1 MTSLA
6 ETYNSTKGGPSLRRL
21 TFGLTLFLMGSMLVV
36 SGIGVTTTQLLYGTD
51 PAALTAKRQLGGVLA
66 GVGVPAVLVGVF
78 AILPSARLT
87 KAAAAV
93 GTGISLMGVL
103 LFDHAY
109 PCQWSGAVCG
119 AGKPDLTLLTVA
131 VFSFGTMVT
140 FWCLFVGV
148 TNLRATDAESD
159 PFESSQNASAGN
171 QSDATSGAFGL
182 FTTSR
187 DETNTTPTSD
197 GGTEAESITSPFD
210 PTAASESSES
220 PRSPQTNT
228 NPHSNP
234 REQRS
239 EPSPVQSKRPSPTPR
254 SSSARTHPENEKNTW
269 RSADV
274 DASLGDQYC
283 GNCAHFEYVKTDSGI
298 EPYCAAHDELMDDM
312 VPCEEWASRT
322 D

>member
-6 ETYNSTKGGPSLRRL
+6 ETYNSGKGGPSLRRL

-66 GVGVPAVLVGVF
+66 GVGVPAVLVGIF
-78 AILPSARLT
+78 TMLPSARLT

-131 VFSFGTMVT
+131 VFSFGTLIT
-140 FWCLFVGV
+140 FSCLFIGV
-148 TNLRATDAESD
+148 TNLRSADAETD
-159 PFESSQNASAGN
+159 PFESSQRSSTGEQPNAA
-171 QSDATSGAFGL
+171 SGGFGL
-182 FTTSR
+182 FTRSD
-187 DETNTTPTSD
+187 DETDTTPTSD
-197 GGTEAESITSPFD
+197 GGSEAESITSPFD
-210 PTAASESSES
+210 STTANTSSEPS
-220 PRSPQTNT
+220 KSPQTNT
-228 NPHSNP
+228 NPHSNS
-234 REQRS
+234 RTGQR
-239 EPSPVQSKRPSPTPR
+239 SKRPSPTPR
-254 SSSARTHPENEKNTW
+254 SSSTRAHPENKKNTW
-269 RSADV
+269 QSADV

-312 VPCEEWASRT
+312 VPCEEWASRME
-322 D
+322 

>member
-6 ETYNSTKGGPSLRRL
+6 ETYNSGKGGPSLRRL
-21 TFGLTLFLMGSMLVV
+21 TFGLTLFFMGSMLVV

-66 GVGVPAVLVGVF
+66 GVGVPAVLVGIF
-78 AILPSARLT
+78 TMLPSARLT

-119 AGKPDLTLLTVA
+119 TGKPDLTLLTVA
-131 VFSFGTMVT
+131 VFSFGTLIT
-140 FWCLFVGV
+140 FSCLFIGV
-148 TNLRATDAESD
+148 TNLRSADAETD
-159 PFESSQNASAGN
+159 PFESSQRSSTGEQPNAV
-171 QSDATSGAFGL
+171 SGGFGL
-182 FTTSR
+182 FTRS
-187 DETNTTPTSD
+187 DNETDTTPTSD

-210 PTAASESSES
+210 PTTANTSSEPS
-220 PRSPQTNT
+220 KSPQTNT
-228 NPHSNP
+228 NPHSNS
-234 REQRS
+234 RTGQR
-239 EPSPVQSKRPSPTPR
+239 SKRPSPTPR
-254 SSSARTHPENEKNTW
+254 SSSTRAHPENEKNTW
-269 RSADV
+269 QSADV

-312 VPCEEWASRT
+312 VPCEEWASRME
-322 D
+322 

>member
-6 ETYNSTKGGPSLRRL
+6 EAYNSGTGGPSLRRL
-21 TFGLTLFLMGSMLVV
+21 TFGLTLFLMGSMLIV

-66 GVGVPAVLVGVF
+66 GVGVPAVLIGIF
-78 AILPSARLT
+78 SILPSARLT

-93 GTGISLMGVL
+93 GTGISLMGVF

-119 AGKPDLTLLTVA
+119 AGKPDLTLLTV
-131 VFSFGTMVT
+131 VTFSFGVMVT
-140 FWCLFVGV
+140 FWCLFIGV
-148 TNLRATDAESD
+148 TNLRAADAESD
-159 PFESSQNASAGN
+159 PFGGTSGPPAGN
-171 QSDATSGAFGL
+171 HPDAASGGFGL
-182 FTTSR
+182 FNNSR
-187 DETNTTPTSD
+187 DETDATPTSD

-210 PTAASESSES
+210 PTTASASSPSPQSPDTERKSESSP
-220 PRSPQTNT
+220 PRT
-228 NPHSNP
+228 
-234 REQRS
+234 
-239 EPSPVQSKRPSPTPR
+239 KRPSPTPR
-254 SSSARTHPENEKNTW
+254 NSSTRTHPENEKNTW
-269 RSADV
+269 QSTDV

-312 VPCEEWASRT
+312 VPCEEWVSRI